1 MAAFKPVGATRQG
14 GVTRLFKC
22 IRSPRTM
29 PAPAAC
35 LFDLDG
41 LLLDTEPLHGQA
53 WTRAAAHFGGQLSPS
68 QRRQLRGRRRQDCAT
83 QVATWLQAANA
94 SPQSATPLNGD
105 DLLAVQQPISRQLL
119 AAAPA
124 MPGAEALV
132 RCCSELAIPM
142 ALVTSSAEE
151 AVQRKSAPHP
161 WLEQIQTRVLGD
173 DPELARG
180 KPAADPFRLAAARLG
195 VDPATCW
202 ALEDSLAGA
211 TAALAAGCRVWI
223 LESETEGD
231 GLPVD
236 QLPKGNWTQIQRLD
250 QVQRQLRLLAGA

>member
-35 LFDLDG
+35 LIDLDG

>member
-22 IRSPRTM
+22 IRSLRTM

-53 WTRAAAHFGGQLSPS
+53 WTRAAAQFGYQLSPS
-68 QRRQLRGRRRQDCAT
+68 QRRQLRGRRRQDCAA
-83 QVATWLQAANA
+83 QVISWLQAAKA
-94 SPQSATPLNGD
+94 SPQSATPLSSD

-124 MPGAEALV
+124 MPGAEALL

-161 WLEQIQTRVLGD
+161 WLELIQTRVLGD
-173 DPELARG
+173 DPELAQG
-180 KPAADPFRLAAARLG
+180 KPAADPFRLAAARLS
-195 VDPATCW
+195 VDPAACW

-223 LESETEGD
+223 LESEAEGD
-231 GLPVD
+231 GIAFDPLPE
-236 QLPKGNWTQIQRLD
+236 GNWSLIQRLD
-250 QVQRQLRLLAGA
+250 QVQQELRLLAGA

>member
-1 MAAFKPVGATRQG
+1 MPV
-14 GVTRLFKC
+14 
-22 IRSPRTM
+22 
-29 PAPAAC
+29 PAAC

-53 WTRAAAHFGGQLSPS
+53 WTRAAAQFGGQLSPS
-68 QRRQLRGRRRQDCAT
+68 QQRQLRGRRRQDCAA
-83 QVATWLQAANA
+83 QVATWLLAAKA
-94 SPQSATPLNGD
+94 SPLSANPLSVEN
-105 DLLAVQQPISRQLL
+105 LLAVQQPISRQLL

-124 MPGAEALV
+124 MPGAEALL

-161 WLEQIQTRVLGD
+161 WLELIQTRVLGD
-173 DPELARG
+173 DPELAQG

-195 VDPATCW
+195 VDPVACW

-223 LESETEGD
+223 LESGADDEGFP
-231 GLPVD
+231 LE
-236 QLPKGNWTQIQRLD
+236 QLPKGNWTLIQRLD
-250 QVQRQLRLLAGA
+250 QVQQDLKLLAGA

>member
-1 MAAFKPVGATRQG
+1 MHP
-14 GVTRLFKC
+14 
-22 IRSPRTM
+22 IPRTM

-53 WTRAAAHFGGQLSPS
+53 WTRAAAQFGGQLSPS
-68 QRRQLRGRRRQDCAT
+68 QRLQLRGRRRQDCAA
-83 QVATWLQAANA
+83 QVATWLLAANA
-94 SPQSATPLNGD
+94 IPVSSD

-132 RCCSELAIPM
+132 RCCAELSIPM
-142 ALVTSSAEE
+142 ALVTSSAKE
-151 AVQRKSAPHP
+151 AVQRKSTPHP
-161 WLEQIQTRVLGD
+161 WLKQIQTRVLGD
-173 DPELARG
+173 DPELAQG

-195 VDPATCW
+195 VDPAACW

-223 LESETEGD
+223 LESDTEGD
-231 GLPVD
+231 GIAFD
-236 QLPKGNWTQIQRLD
+236 QLPKGTWTLIQRLD
-250 QVQRQLRLLAGA
+250 QVQGELRLLAGA

>member
-1 MAAFKPVGATRQG
+1 
-14 GVTRLFKC
+14 
-22 IRSPRTM
+22 M

-53 WTRAAAHFGGQLSPS
+53 WTQAAAQFGGQLSPS
-68 QRRQLRGRRRQDCAT
+68 QQRQLRGRRRQDCAA
-83 QVATWLQAANA
+83 QVTRWLQAAKA
-94 SPQSATPLNGD
+94 SPVSSD

-124 MPGAEALV
+124 MPGAEALL

-161 WLEQIQTRVLGD
+161 WLELIQTRVLGD
-173 DPELARG
+173 DPELAQG

-195 VDPATCW
+195 VDPVACW

-223 LESETEGD
+223 LESGADDEGFP
-231 GLPVD
+231 LE
-236 QLPKGNWTQIQRLD
+236 QLPEGNWTLIQRLD
-250 QVQRQLRLLAGA
+250 QVRQELRLLAGA